1 MRKRIVIGFLILL
14 PITCLLAAFRSS
26 TDKETEIRVGF
37 FPNITH
43 SQAIIGMSQ
52 GTFQKALGDNVKISQ
67 KVFNAGPS
75 AIEAMFAGELDLAYI
90 GPSPAIN
97 GYVKSKGQALKII
110 AGATS
115 GGAALVVRSDA
126 NITKIEDF
134 HGKKVASPQLGNTQ
148 DVALRGWL
156 KDHGLV
162 LKEKGGDVQVLPIN
176 NPDQL
181 TLFLKK
187 EIDAAW
193 AVEPWVSRLLREG
206 GGKVF
211 LDERSIWP
219 NGDFVTAHI
228 IVSRKFLNAHPDLVK
243 KWVSAHIDITDWI
256 NKNLPEAK
264 KILNGELKRLTGKAL
279 PGEVIDDA
287 FNRLKVTYDPVK
299 SSLVVS
305 VRWAFEQG
313 FLGKEQPDIS
323 GIYDLS
329 VLNTALKEKG
339 LNPIKD

>member
-1 MRKRIVIGFLILL
+1 MRKKIVICFFILL
-14 PITCLLAAFRSS
+14 PIASLMAALRSS
-26 TDKETEIRVGF
+26 KDKEAEIRIGF

-52 GTFQKALGDNVKISQ
+52 GIFQKALGDNIKISQ

-126 NITKIEDF
+126 NIVKVQDF
-134 HGKKVASPQLGNTQ
+134 HGKKIASPQLGNTQ

-156 KDHGLV
+156 KDNGLS
-162 LKEKGGDVQVLPIN
+162 LKDRGGDVQVLPIN

-193 AVEPWVSRLLREG
+193 AVEPWVSRLVKEG

-228 IVSRKFLNAHPDLVK
+228 IVSRKFLESHPDLVR
-243 KWVSAHIDITDWI
+243 KWVKAHIDVTDWI

-264 KILNGELKRLTGKAL
+264 KILNSELKRLTGKAL
-279 PGEVIDDA
+279 PDEVLDNA
-287 FNRLKVTYDPVK
+287 FNRLKVTYDPIK
-299 SSLVVS
+299 SSLMVS

-313 FLGKEQPDIS
+313 FLGKEQPDIT

-329 VLNTALKEKG
+329 ILNEALKEKG
-339 LNPIKD
+339 LTPIKD